1 MTGTSSGA
9 ASATQGLLQ
18 NAKAQRVAAAA
29 ALATPLAA
37 GMTVG
42 AVAAGFYGVSNIV
55 KYGKNEKSG
64 MQAVKDTV
72 KGSAGLGLSTTLG
85 VAAANAV
92 AGSSL
97 ALGSAVFVP
106 VAAGVAAAYASLKIW
121 HKLFFKEERPSRAK

>member
-1 MTGTSSGA
+1 LTGTSSSA
-9 ASATQGLLQ
+9 TTATQGLLQ
-18 NAKAQRVAAAA
+18 SAKAQKVATVAAV
-29 ALATPLAA
+29 ATPLAA

-85 VAAANAV
+85 MVAANAV

-106 VAAGVAAAYASLKIW
+106 VAAGVATAYASLKIW
-121 HKLFFKEERPSRAK
+121 HKLFFKAQRQSPAK